1 MIIRVLR
8 AGDYSLS
15 YERIVDICFSNAA
28 IVNALKNRFKAQK
41 KAGKVV
47 RLTLQ
52 EFENVVKN
60 YNHQQ
65 QSVAVSSILDV
76 NTQLNIAS
84 PEQQTKSKTVVTNQQ
99 EIMVARI
106 CDDKPETK
114 NDTYRKLFKLA
125 TEFAE
130 MFSNARSEDS
140 YMVPKAYQIYVACD
154 IA

>member
-1 MIIRVLR
+1 VQVIIRVLKD
-8 AGDYSLS
+8 GDYSLS

-65 QSVAVSSILDV
+65 QQSVAVNSILDV

-106 CDDKPETK
+106 CDEKPETK
-114 NDTYRKLFKLA
+114 NDTYRKLF
-125 TEFAE
+125 
-130 MFSNARSEDS
+130 
-140 YMVPKAYQIYVACD
+140 
-154 IA
+154 